1 MFPVHPSSTS
11 ARVEEPTGK
20 TKALQGSKVS
30 KSENYCARPTRARAT
45 PSPSSACAHTAWAD
59 ALCCFPSPTRWA
71 AAQTW
76 ARRALLGLTPPD
88 PTRSLC
94 PGTQVLKCLLL
105 TRGSGSPPWKAS
117 SMNSV
122 SAPCP
127 PPPRWAVPCPSRG
140 QSCQPIRPTLQRG
153 RAKGLPP
160 GIGGQAGTPSLVPL
174 HVPLARPGP
183 SPCTTGPLASIVF
196 AHLPG
201 NPFPG
206 QAPDLPSRDHGCTE
220 GAVLE
225 EAPGHQAGS
234 LPRPAHPS
242 DSGQRLATS
251 GAQWAQE
258 PGPPMLPRSFPT
270 RTPCTGHSALSLM
283 TLEAAPPNPLPHPT
297 ERVQGSREELAG
309 QGQGRGA
316 RGPSPGTHPA
326 CFSYLGLR
334 LDMDGPERALGR

>member
-1 MFPVHPSSTS
+1 MWNEAACSAIFSQENGSSRKCPSACNKLAMFPAHPSSTS

-20 TKALQGSKVS
+20 TKALRGSKVS

-160 GIGGQAGTPSLVPL
+160 GIGGQAGTPSLETFPGASARPTGPTWAQPL
-174 HVPLARPGP
+174 HHRAPSVHSLCPPAWEPLSWPGP
-183 SPCTTGPLASIVF
+183 
-196 AHLPG
+196 
-201 NPFPG
+201 
-206 QAPDLPSRDHGCTE
+206 
-220 GAVLE
+220 
-225 EAPGHQAGS
+225 
-234 LPRPAHPS
+234 
-242 DSGQRLATS
+242 
-251 GAQWAQE
+251 
-258 PGPPMLPRSFPT
+258 
-270 RTPCTGHSALSLM
+270 
-283 TLEAAPPNPLPHPT
+283 
-297 ERVQGSREELAG
+297 
-309 QGQGRGA
+309 
-316 RGPSPGTHPA
+316 
-326 CFSYLGLR
+326 
-334 LDMDGPERALGR
+334 